1 MHPRRLCDRKFRSR
15 SLAESAALYTP
26 DTLLDFEN
34 GWQYVDR
41 LPTRPLCA
49 VYPILVLSSSMQRFI
64 ESKTLG
70 VYSFTS
76 RRHFDSNDTIMPACC
91 RAGGISASSS
101 ARIASTCIST
111 VFGVQD
117 EHNERCCGCYT
128 RGGCRG
134 DVQDYDDMALDS
146 KLLTTGTCQLG
157 SLQGGSRS
165 DAAWELERINT
176 NAASKAFAHTFA
188 IDTTHPSYGCCQP
201 VVPQGLT
208 CCVPTSAADQL
219 IVDGASTAPA
229 IVAATHSKLSA
240 V

>member
-1 MHPRRLCDRKFRSR
+1 LKRTKRCVDVLARYPGLCNFALGGRGVHCMASALAIAQDGDTYKHLQTIYNSIRSAGTP
-15 SLAESAALYTP
+15 SIPPMEEWHTSAT
-26 DTLLDFEN
+26 
-34 GWQYVDR
+34 G
-41 LPTRPLCA
+41 LCQN
-49 VYPILVLSSSMQRFI
+49 IFCTSMQRFI
-64 ESKTLG
+64 ESKTLD

-188 IDTTHPSYGCCQP
+188 ID
-201 VVPQGLT
+201 
-208 CCVPTSAADQL
+208 
-219 IVDGASTAPA
+219 
-229 IVAATHSKLSA
+229 
-240 V
+240 